1 MKIIE
6 IAGRKLI
13 DQELRDYIS
22 KIWDSYDMEIPDDNN
37 IYFAKNT
44 TVHRLMSDYNSSKDL
59 RRVIKKEKANY
70 VILKKTAVSDYP
82 QYYNASTSAF
92 TDNVNDE
99 VVYGIYN
106 LRSEDQETI
115 ELICYYANNP
125 QLNVKFVNNDKFNES
140 FNNGVVI
147 NNENYTMFKELV
159 DSDSDDNRKLAAN
172 MIINSDLKQNWQW
185 LLYIY
190 HDNSGALTMFD
201 IKNVIKNYFSSKN
214 MNFNNSCNNIDIT
227 LSLLTDEDVKLKMI
241 QFVNSKVNDKF
252 NDFLRNEIGTEKFD
266 LKDFKIQYNG
276 TN

>member
-70 VILKKTAVSDYP
+70 VILKKIAVSDYP
-82 QYYNASTSAF
+82 QYYNESTSAF

-147 NNENYTMFKELV
+147 NNENYTMFKELI
-159 DSDSDDNRKLAAN
+159 DSDSDDNKKIAAN

-190 HDNSGALTMFD
+190 HDNSNALTAFD
-201 IKNVIKNYFSSKN
+201 IKNVVRNYFSSKN
-214 MNFNNSCNNIDIT
+214 INFSISCNNIDTT

>member
-1 MKIIE
+1 
-6 IAGRKLI
+6 
-13 DQELRDYIS
+13 
-22 KIWDSYDMEIPDDNN
+22 
-37 IYFAKNT
+37 
-44 TVHRLMSDYNSSKDL
+44 MSDYNSSKDL

-70 VILKKTAVSDYP
+70 VILKKIAVSDYP

-159 DSDSDDNRKLAAN
+159 DSDSNDNRKLAAN

-190 HDNSGALTMFD
+190 HDNSNALTMFD
-201 IKNVIKNYFSSKN
+201 IKDVIRNYFSSKN

-252 NDFLRNEIGTEKFD
+252 NYFLRNEIGTEKFD